1 MKVALGTFEVD
12 DETRKKIR
20 KELGGKGHATR
31 GECKDFF
38 LKALED
44 DVMPNIGISDEE
56 AQPEAE
62 APVSAPGEAGTLPE
76 PGSSP
81 SSTNTFSSAPATGYA
96 ANTGTTI

>member
-31 GECKDFF
+31 GEVKDFF

-44 DVMPNIGISDEE
+44 DVVPNIGVEE
-56 AQPEAE
+56 EEPATPEQPQAE

-81 SSTNTFSSAPATGYA
+81 YSANTVSSTPATG
-96 ANTGTTI
+96 I